1 VKKFTKRIVIA
12 YKQNLI
18 VKRKI
23 LKNHSQI
30 LLKTHYSLFFITIRI
45 RQLIYRVKMKKSIIF
60 LTMMFSVPV
69 FGKPKIQNIERA
81 QAPVSRPDN
90 IKNAMTDLGS
100 FIKQF
105 HEEALLENLVE
116 NVISGESIL
125 EIIKNPGYKDVFAS
139 DFFKRFLGNITLN
152 VWKKNTSASPQSI
165 KKLGSFVLTGLQRL
179 EKKEDPKETLTE
191 LLQNAINQVI
201 KPKKEA
207 STLAADTGTIF
218 LKEFEE
224 DFQKVITRSTAIFP
238 GLAHK
243 FFTRLEDFKDTV
255 NGITS
260 RAKNK
265 VSEGADVVK
274 SGARWFAS
282 PFITFGK
289 AVKNGASSFY
299 STLTKKETPKK
310 EQETYVRGVNPYQR
324 DERLSNSDYALTESS
339 DDSESDFDNDD
350 FSDRDSISDRSKLSV
365 NKSKHNKPIVWFD
378 KEKST
383 KNKPTK

>member
-1 VKKFTKRIVIA
+1 M
-12 YKQNLI
+12 
-18 VKRKI
+18 
-23 LKNHSQI
+23 
-30 LLKTHYSLFFITIRI
+30 LKTHYSSFFITIRI

-201 KPKKEA
+201 KPKKED
-207 STLAADTGTIF
+207 SLLAADTGTIF

-238 GLAHK
+238 ALAHK

-265 VSEGADVVK
+265 VFEGAEVVKNKVSEGAEVVK
-274 SGARWFAS
+274 SRARWFAS

-324 DERLSNSDYALTESS
+324 DERLSDGDYALTESR

-350 FSDRDSISDRSKLSV
+350 FSDLDSISDRSKLSV
-365 NKSKHNKPIVWFD
+365 NKSKHNKPIVWYD
-378 KEKST
+378 KEKSI

>member
-1 VKKFTKRIVIA
+1 
-12 YKQNLI
+12 
-18 VKRKI
+18 
-23 LKNHSQI
+23 
-30 LLKTHYSLFFITIRI
+30 
-45 RQLIYRVKMKKSIIF
+45 MKKSIIF